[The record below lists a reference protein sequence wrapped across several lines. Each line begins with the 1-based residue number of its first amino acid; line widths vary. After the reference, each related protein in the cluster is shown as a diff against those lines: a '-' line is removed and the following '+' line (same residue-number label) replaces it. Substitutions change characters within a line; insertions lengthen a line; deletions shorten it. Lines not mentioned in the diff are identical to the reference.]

1 MVSATESRVQHDDMP
16 PASPRAFGFVFGG
29 VFSLIA
35 LYPLLNGATP
45 RVWSAGIAM
54 AFIVI
59 ALARPGL
66 LAPLSARWQRLGMLM
81 HAVVNPLVGVLMR
94 VFRPDVRAHL
104 AARQPGDSYWR
115 GREQSVARIDMRRQF

>member
-1 MVSATESRVQHDDMP
+1 MP

-35 LYPLLNGATP
+35 LYPLLNGAAP

-81 HAVVNPLVGVLMR
+81 HAVVNPLVLGALFFLVVTPFGVLMR